1 MSRIGGPAA
10 PARSARIVTEGKMKM
25 SDFPASELWD
35 FTLSIYGQQGV
46 SQACIALQ
54 DRRGLDVDVMLFCSW
69 LGATGRGAIGREE
82 LDRAWDAIAIWQV
95 DVVSAL
101 RAVRRRIKDG
111 FPEAPEAAAKAV
123 GKAVLS
129 REIEA
134 ERISLIMLE
143 GTTSRPAAPERPAGE
158 RAADAAANYAL
169 YFTSKGVEPDA
180 TDRADLLTILSAA
193 VGDGDADADA
203 ALHGAFVT

>member
-1 MSRIGGPAA
+1 M
-10 PARSARIVTEGKMKM
+10 T
-25 SDFPASELWD
+25 DFPSSELWD
-35 FTLSIYGQQGV
+35 FTLSVYGQKGV

-69 LGATGRGAIGREE
+69 LGATGRGAISREE
-82 LDRAWDAIAIWQV
+82 LDRAWEAIALWQAEIV
-95 DVVSAL
+95 TTL

-111 FPEAPEAAAKAV
+111 FAGAPEAAAKAV
-123 GKAVLS
+123 GKAVLT

-143 GTTSRPAAPERPAGE
+143 GTTSRSAAPDRPAGK

-169 YFTSKGVEPDA
+169 YLASQGVAPDTA
-180 TDRADLLTILSAA
+180 DRADLLTILSAA
-193 VGDGDADADA
+193 VTGGDA
-203 ALHGAFVT
+203 GAVLDSAFSV